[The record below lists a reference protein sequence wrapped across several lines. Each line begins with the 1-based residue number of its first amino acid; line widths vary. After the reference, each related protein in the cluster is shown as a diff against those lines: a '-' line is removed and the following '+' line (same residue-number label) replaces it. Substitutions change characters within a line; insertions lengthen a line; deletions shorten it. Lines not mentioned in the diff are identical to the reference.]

1 MIILFIGPPGAGK
14 GTQAAQLAQKISVPH
29 IATGD
34 ILRDAVK
41 ESSTLGLK
49 AQGFMERGALVP
61 DNEIID
67 LIKKRIIRSDCNNGF
82 ILDGFPRTLA
92 QAQALGDMINQT
104 DKQVDKVVNLEVPDS
119 ILIERLSGRRVC
131 RQCRANY
138 HVMNAPSKANGRCD
152 KCSGELYQRND
163 DQVEVIKERLKVY
176 KDQTVPLLDFYR
188 TQKKLLDIR
197 GESSI
202 TRTFRS
208 LVETIGLA

>member
-49 AQGFMERGALVP
+49 AQEFMERGALVP
-61 DNEIID
+61 DNEIVD
-67 LIKKRIIRSDCNNGF
+67 MIKERIIRSDCNNGF

-92 QAQALGDMINQT
+92 QTQALDDMINQT
-104 DKQVDKVVNLEVPDS
+104 GKQVAKVVNLEVPDS
-119 ILIERLSGRRVC
+119 VLIERLSGRRVC

-138 HVMNAPSKANGRCD
+138 HIMNAPSKMHGRCD

-163 DQVEVIKERLKVY
+163 DQVEIIKERLKVY
-176 KDQTVPLLDFYR
+176 KDQTAPLLDFYR

-202 TRTFRS
+202 TRTFRN
-208 LVETIGLA
+208 LVETIGLS

>member
-67 LIKKRIIRSDCNNGF
+67 VIKKRIIRSDCNNGF

-92 QAQALGDMINQT
+92 QAQSLDDMINQT
-104 DKQVDKVVNLEVPDS
+104 GKQVDKVVNLEVPDS
-119 ILIERLSGRRVC
+119 ILVERLSGRRVC

-138 HVMNAPSKANGRCD
+138 HVMNAPSKVNGRCD
-152 KCSGELYQRND
+152 KCSSELYQRND

-202 TRTFRS
+202 TRTFRN